1 VARNVLITGASG
13 GIGRAIAARF
23 AAGGDNVVIT
33 GRNAGRLRRA
43 AAELGVHDIVC
54 DASVPAQVAAL
65 RAGLTAR
72 FEARLDVLV
81 NNAGGNTNFEPG
93 PDAGTGGADTSEAGG
108 AADET
113 DGADSSDGSDG
124 GTGACRAELERLAA
138 SWQANLDANL
148 IGAVLTTNALTDMLA
163 AGGSVISL
171 GTIGAERGGGS
182 YGAAKA
188 ALAAWNADLS
198 ADIGPRGVTANVISA
213 GYIAGTNFFRDRLT
227 RRRQETLIAATHDKR
242 AGRPDDIAET
252 AHFLASPGARHIT
265 GQTIHVN
272 GGAFTTR

>member
-1 VARNVLITGASG
+1 MVRNVLITGASN

-23 AAGGDNVVIT
+23 AAGGDTVVIT
-33 GRNAGRLRRA
+33 GRNADRLRQA
-43 AAELGVHDIVC
+43 AADVGAQGVVC
-54 DASVPAQVAAL
+54 DAADLEQVTAL
-65 RAGLTAR
+65 RAGLAGR
-72 FEARLDVLV
+72 IGPALDILV
-81 NNAGGNTNFEPG
+81 NNAGGNTDFDRPADEAGTRSGEAGTGPDEAGTG
-93 PDAGTGGADTSEAGG
+93 PDAAGAR
-108 AADET
+108 
-113 DGADSSDGSDG
+113 
-124 GTGACRAELERLAA
+124 RASLERLAA
-138 SWQANLDANL
+138 RWQANLDANL
-148 IGAVLTTNALTDMLA
+148 LSAVLTTGAVADMLA
-163 AGGSVISL
+163 PGGSVISI

-227 RRRQETLIAATHDKR
+227 SQRRDTLVAATHDKR
-242 AGRPDDIAET
+242 AGRPDDIAE
-252 AHFLASPGARHIT
+252 AVYFLASPGARHIT

>member
-23 AAGGDNVVIT
+23 AAGGDRVVIT
-33 GRNAGRLRRA
+33 GRNADRLRRA

-54 DASVPAQVAAL
+54 DASDPAQVAAL
-65 RAGLTAR
+65 RAGLAER
-72 FEARLDVLV
+72 FEATLDVLV
-81 NNAGGNTNFEPG
+81 NNAGGNTNFEPT
-93 PDAGTGGADTSEAGG
+93 PDAGPGRQETAGGTDDDDSTDGGA
-108 AADET
+108 
-113 DGADSSDGSDG
+113 
-124 GTGACRAELERLAA
+124 GACRAELRRLAA

-148 IGAVLTTNALTDMLA
+148 ISAVLTTNALADMLV

-198 ADIGPRGVTANVISA
+198 ADIGPRGITANVISA
-213 GYIAGTNFFRDRLT
+213 GYIAGTNFFRGRLT
-227 RRRQETLIAATHDKR
+227 SQRRDTLIAATHDKR
-242 AGRPDDIAET
+242 PGRPDDIAET